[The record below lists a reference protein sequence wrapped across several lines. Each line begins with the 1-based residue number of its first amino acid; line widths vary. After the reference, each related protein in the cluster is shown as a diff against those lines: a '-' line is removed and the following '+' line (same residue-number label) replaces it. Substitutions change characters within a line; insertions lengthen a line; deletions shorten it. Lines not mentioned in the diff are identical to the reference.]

1 MLMIPER
8 SSGSFY
14 PCHRSPFPSIC
25 IHVTPRRAWPK
36 PYIDRMVSLLCSPSQ
51 CFTPCYGDR
60 LKAGCFWRRGHRLNE
75 KLLVESRL
83 GIVIEGS

>member
-25 IHVTPRRAWPK
+25 IRVTPRRAWPK
-36 PYIDRMVSLLCSPSQ
+36 PYIDRMISLFALHLDAS
-51 CFTPCYGDR
+51 
-60 LKAGCFWRRGHRLNE
+60 RRAMATD
-75 KLLVESRL
+75 
-83 GIVIEGS
+83 